1 MYFLKYRFRKTGLD
15 KCLKS
20 HVSEDPSRD
29 NMAKGSKDCCNLNGG
44 TFTKIVNHSG
54 ADYVGKSL
62 F

>member
-1 MYFLKYRFRKTGLD
+1 MHFRKYRLRKTWVD
-15 KCLKS
+15 KCLKGR
-20 HVSEDPSRD
+20 VPEDAWRD
-29 NMAKGSKDCCNLNGG
+29 KLPNRSKNCRNLNES